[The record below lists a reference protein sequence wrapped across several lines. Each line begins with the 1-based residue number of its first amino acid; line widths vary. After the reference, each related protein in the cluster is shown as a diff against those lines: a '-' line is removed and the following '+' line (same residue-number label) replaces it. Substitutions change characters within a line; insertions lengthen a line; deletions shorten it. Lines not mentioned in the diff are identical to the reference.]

1 MASQPEAYTRDLQTY
16 STDWTNQ
23 VGVYSEAWRYYRGT
37 ILDKLADNSDSLLY
51 PLRLNL
57 IKHICRKHALFLW
70 GQYEKTRIVRF
81 VVHAPRQQLDADHK
95 KHANELS
102 RLYWDFLRTNQG
114 VTLLRELGR
123 IYMVLGG
130 AVLKTRYAKTAKL
143 GVALEAISPE
153 YFYPVWDPANY
164 SRLLRAHVCYPLHV
178 DQATL
183 LYGYAKTNGDP
194 GQQVNYLET
203 WDETQ
208 WSAWVGWEGR
218 WQAARDRVSGQ
229 ELAGTNLLR
238 DPVTMLPRLPFTYI
252 PRMRTGSFYG
262 DSLVLDLRG
271 LQNELNARLAD
282 AGDAMTQASHPGGW
296 AHDIR
301 KKGRGPI
308 QINSAEILDLGDT
321 PPGGQSPHVEQ
332 FPPPDLTTGSTE
344 LTNKLEKLLYDLS
357 SVSPVMNGEDEG
369 SQRSSATLA
378 MRALPTLTQTDDYRA
393 NWSEGLLDAAHAFLC
408 TCLAYGGLC
417 GVTDADFAYEVEI
430 AYAPVLPRDR
440 METADEIAKLRPAG
454 AMSQE
459 RSIRLQS
466 DVEDVEAEL
475 ALVQEEDQKK
485 FDRQQAVKAASQPP
499 PGSKS
504 AGNPAAGKPAGAA
517 TKE

>member
-1 MASQPEAYTRDLQTY
+1 MTNAPEAYTRDHLTY
-16 STDWTNQ
+16 NDDWQ
-23 VGVYSEAWRYYRGT
+23 SQSGVYSEAWRYYRGT

-51 PLRLNL
+51 PLRLNI

-70 GQYEKTRIVRF
+70 GQYEKARIVRF
-81 VVHAPRQQLDADHK
+81 VVHPPRLLPDEAKK
-95 KHANELS
+95 KHATELS

-130 AVLKTRYAKTAKL
+130 AVLKTRYTTSAKL
-143 GVALEAISPE
+143 GVALETISPE

-164 SRLLRAHVCYPLHV
+164 SRLLRAHVCYPLHI
-178 DQATL
+178 DQASL
-183 LYGYAKTNGDP
+183 LYGYTKASGDP
-194 GQQVNYLET
+194 GMSVNYLET
-203 WDETQ
+203 WDEQ
-208 WSAWVGWEGR
+208 SWAVWVGYEGR
-218 WQAARDRVSGQ
+218 WQAARDRLTGQ
-229 ELAGTNLLR
+229 ELAGPNLLR
-238 DPVTMLPRLPFTYI
+238 DPLTTLPRLPFTYI

-301 KKGRGPI
+301 KRGRGPI
-308 QINSAEILDLGDT
+308 QITSAEILDLGDT
-321 PPGGQSPHVEQ
+321 PPGGQSPYVEQ
-332 FPPPDLTTGSTE
+332 FPPPDLTTGSSD
-344 LTNKLEKLLYDLS
+344 LTNKLEKLLYDLA

-393 NWSEGLLDAAHAFLC
+393 NWSEGLLDAMHAFLC
-408 TCLAYGGLC
+408 ICLAYGGLN
-417 GVTDADFAYEVEI
+417 GVTEADFAYETEI

-475 ALVQEEDQKK
+475 ALVQAEEQQK
-485 FDRQQAVKAASQPP
+485 FDRQQAVKAASQPA
-499 PGSKS
+499 PGSKP
-504 AGNPAAGKPAGAA
+504 AGNASGGKAAGAA
-517 TKE
+517 AKE